1 MNTHKSKAL
10 TTILTHGV
18 VHHMSQWI
26 TTTEALTISGYHRV
40 YLYELIRTK
49 KVKARK
55 FGTVWQVDHNS
66 LLAYVNAAA
75 ESGDRRHGA
84 RAKRTTPTDPDA

>member
-1 MNTHKSKAL
+1 
-10 TTILTHGV
+10 
-18 VHHMSQWI
+18 MSRWI

-40 YLYELIRTK
+40 YLYELIHTK

-55 FGTVWQVDHNS
+55 FGTVWQVNYDS

-84 RAKRTTPTDPDA
+84 RPKRTTPAKPDA